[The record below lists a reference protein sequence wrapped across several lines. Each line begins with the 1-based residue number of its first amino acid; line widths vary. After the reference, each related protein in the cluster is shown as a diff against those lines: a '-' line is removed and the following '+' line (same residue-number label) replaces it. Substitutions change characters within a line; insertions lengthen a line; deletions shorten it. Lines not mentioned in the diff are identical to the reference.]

1 MAQTQNAN
9 SAAEASQ
16 PKPRK
21 FWMRWRVR
29 LGYPVSILYWVFAT
43 PTRHSIT
50 YGAIVAAFGLIVRAE
65 AAGYLRKDRELA
77 VTGPYART
85 RNPLYLGSAIL
96 AAAFVVAG
104 HSPGAGAL
112 VGTYFATFYLAVM
125 RNEEEDLRARFGRE
139 FDEYAAKVP
148 LFFPRAYGGGER
160 KVAEIRA
167 AQGDSGFSWAQYRR
181 NREYRALVG
190 TIGALGMVWLRMW
203 IRARYGF

>member
-1 MAQTQNAN
+1 MAQSENAK
-9 SAAEASQ
+9 SASEVSQ
-16 PKPRK
+16 PTPRK

-29 LGYPVSILYWVFAT
+29 LGYPVAILYWVFAT

-104 HSPGAGAL
+104 HSPAAGAL

-125 RNEEEDLRARFGRE
+125 RNEEEDLRARFGRDFE
-139 FDEYAAKVP
+139 EYAARVP

-160 KVAEIRA
+160 KVAEIRE
-167 AQGDSGFSWAQYRR
+167 AQGDAGFSWAQYRR
-181 NREYRALVG
+181 NREYRSLVG

-203 IRARYGF
+203 LRARYGF